1 MTLDS
6 VTSFSRIRNMRNT
19 CKRIYHKVLLKVD
32 VFSGGKLEISEVFT
46 YLFVVSCV
54 LKSK

>member
-32 VFSGGKLEISEVFT
+32 VFSGGKLEISEILT